1 MQNQGES
8 EFARTSVLENCAFF
22 TCVQCGYC
30 GYLILGGSAKE
41 LRDEEE
47 RHAIECKATHGLIG
61 AGSRRAY
68 VQKRRVL
75 RNTGG
80 LRSTAGSRPFRP
92 WAPDPRCRE
101 LRPVLFYLE
110 GLDQSLS
117 GIKNWRA
124 RSRRRRCSVLFQ
136 CTRNLDTT
144 NRVLRL
150 AGPRCPH
157 PLLVAMVKDFGPEA
171 QAVTATTQ
179 AAF

>member
-124 RSRRRRCSVLFQ
+124 RSRRRGALFCSSALGISIPQ
-136 CTRNLDTT
+136 IACCGWCAR
-144 NRVLRL
+144 
-150 AGPRCPH
+150 
-157 PLLVAMVKDFGPEA
+157 
-171 QAVTATTQ
+171 AVRTPATERK
-179 AAF
+179 